1 MGAHELLE
9 GRHLVALLPVGAVDN
24 DVGTVREAVGAQ
36 RVAPLRSPTP
46 RPQGEHGERQREAQD
61 SGQTIPLSKPR
72 MAATASAVPKPAMAT
87 PGRSAPSS
95 NSVAE
100 DVRHT
105 VMIHAMGAV

>member
-1 MGAHELLE
+1 
-9 GRHLVALLPVGAVDN
+9 
-24 DVGTVREAVGAQ
+24 
-36 RVAPLRSPTP
+36 LRSPTP

-100 DVRHT
+100 DVSHT
-105 VMIHAMGAV
+105 VMIRAMGAV